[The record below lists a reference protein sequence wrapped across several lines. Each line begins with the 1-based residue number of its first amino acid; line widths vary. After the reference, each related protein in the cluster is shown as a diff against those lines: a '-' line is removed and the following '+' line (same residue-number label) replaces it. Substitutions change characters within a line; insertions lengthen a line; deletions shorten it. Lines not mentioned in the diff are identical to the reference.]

1 MALTAEDQLRIH
13 VLLENQPQAVRIDE
27 GSMTFFGL
35 TPEGTASIPL
45 HPDVG
50 NERYLKHV
58 REMLSTHVLGS
69 PGGYPVYLKRWTRMG
84 QTSGGRM
91 ADLLLL
97 GEPEAVMAVANAQE
111 LDLELATRTWWAATN
126 AEAQPEVARHLLK
139 HVTVRDAPLGEEVAH
154 FLLEYLPFLEEPQ
167 VVLLTASLILQ
178 DELLSETQV
187 MGLWNRARN
196 KSAIQVAFLQ
206 ARAERLPELPPP
218 HRFAHEYAALIEA
231 GVEQQNVLAMRLR
244 WLWSPQGQGFVQ
256 LAERALNKVSDED
269 LVYPLLEAIGGWFAH
284 RARTMHRDIE
294 SLQAAAEQ
302 ATQDAAAQA
311 LVQQAPELESTV
323 AAIALLGEVTESIC
337 FRSILHSGAV
347 GSQLR
352 RKMKTEAEPI
362 LNALHQVST

>member
-1 MALTAEDQLRIH
+1 MALTPEDQLRIH
-13 VLLENQPQAVRIDE
+13 VLLQNQPQAVRIEE

-58 REMLSTHVLGS
+58 REMLSAHVLGS

-126 AEAQPEVARHLLK
+126 AEAQPEVARHLLR
-139 HVTVRDAPLGEEVAH
+139 HTAVRDAPLGEEVAH
-154 FLLEYLPFLEEPQ
+154 FLLEYLPFLEAPQ
-167 VVLLTASLILQ
+167 VVLVTASLILQ
-178 DELLSETQV
+178 DELLGEAQV

-218 HRFAHEYAALIEA
+218 HRFAQEYAALIEA

-284 RARTMHRDIE
+284 RARTLHRDID
-294 SLQAAAEQ
+294 SLQAAAHAGLQ
-302 ATQDAAAQA
+302 GDAAQA
-311 LVQQAPELESTV
+311 IVQQAPELESMV
-323 AAIALLGEVTESIC
+323 AAVALLGEVTESIC
-337 FRSILHSGAV
+337 FRGILHSGAV

-362 LNALHQVST
+362 LEALRQVQV

>member
-1 MALTAEDQLRIH
+1 MALTPEDQLRIH
-13 VLLENQPQAVRIDE
+13 VLLQNQPQAVRIEE

-126 AEAQPEVARHLLK
+126 AEAQPEVARHLLR
-139 HVTVRDAPLGEEVAH
+139 HVAVRDAPLGEEVAH

-167 VVLLTASLILQ
+167 VILLTASLILQ
-178 DELLSETQV
+178 DELLSEAQV
-187 MGLWNRARN
+187 MGLWNRARS

-218 HRFAHEYAALIEA
+218 HRFAQEYAALIEA
-231 GVEQQNVLAMRLR
+231 GVGQRNVLAMRLR

-302 ATQDAAAQA
+302 ASQEDAAQA

-323 AAIALLGEVTESIC
+323 AAVALLGEVTESIC

-362 LNALHQVST
+362 VEALRHVQI

>member
-1 MALTAEDQLRIH
+1 MALTPEDQLRIH
-13 VLLENQPQAVRIDE
+13 VLLQNQPQAVRIEE

-126 AEAQPEVARHLLK
+126 AEAQPEVARHLLR
-139 HVTVRDAPLGEEVAH
+139 HASVREAPLGQEVAN

-167 VVLLTASLILQ
+167 VILLTATLILQ
-178 DELLSETQV
+178 DELLSEAQV
-187 MGLWNRARN
+187 MSLWNRARN

-218 HRFAHEYAALIEA
+218 HRFSAEYQSLIETLV
-231 GVEQQNVLAMRLR
+231 GQNNVLAMRLR
-244 WLWSPQGQGFVQ
+244 WLWSAQGQGFVQ
-256 LAERALNKVSDED
+256 LTERALNKVSDED
-269 LVYPLLEAIGGWFAH
+269 LVYPLLEAIGGWFTH
-284 RARTMHRDIE
+284 RPRTMHRDIE
-294 SLQAAAEQ
+294 SLQAAASEALQ
-302 ATQDAAAQA
+302 AEPLQSV
-311 LVQQAPELESTV
+311 LQQAPELTSV
-323 AAIALLGEVTESIC
+323 IAAVVLLGEVTESIC

-352 RKMKTEAEPI
+352 RKMKIEAEPI
-362 LNALHQVST
+362 LQALHQVQV

>member
-1 MALTAEDQLRIH
+1 MALTPEDQLRIH
-13 VLLENQPQAVRIDE
+13 VLLQNQPQAVRIEE

-126 AEAQPEVARHLLK
+126 AEAQPEVGRHLLR
-139 HVTVRDAPLGEEVAH
+139 HAAVRDAPLGQEVAQ

-167 VVLLTASLILQ
+167 VVLLTAALILQ
-178 DELLSETQV
+178 DALLSEAQV
-187 MGLWNRARN
+187 MGLWNRARS

-206 ARAERLPELPPP
+206 ARAERLPDLPPP
-218 HRFAHEYAALIEA
+218 HRYAGEYHELLETL
-231 GVEQQNVLAMRLR
+231 VEQNNVFAMRLR

-256 LAERALNKVSDED
+256 LTERALNKVSDED

-284 RARTMHRDIE
+284 HPRTMHRDLD
-294 SLQAAAEQ
+294 SLQTAAREAMQAEPVQ
-302 ATQDAAAQA
+302 AVLQC
-311 LVQQAPELESTV
+311 APDLEAVV
-323 AAIALLGEVTESIC
+323 AAVARLGEVTESIC

-352 RKMKTEAEPI
+352 RKMKAEAEP
-362 LNALHQVST
+362 LLDALRLVQT